1 MKHFASLLANPI
13 SSQRK
18 KLSNFL
24 PINFII
30 LNALP
35 CIICNHF
42 RCMLL
47 NFMHVYMLTNMKPVL
62 KTFMHYLFI

>member
-1 MKHFASLLANPI
+1 MKHFASLLANKFTEK
-13 SSQRK
+13 K

-24 PINFII
+24 PIDF
-30 LNALP
+30 ALP